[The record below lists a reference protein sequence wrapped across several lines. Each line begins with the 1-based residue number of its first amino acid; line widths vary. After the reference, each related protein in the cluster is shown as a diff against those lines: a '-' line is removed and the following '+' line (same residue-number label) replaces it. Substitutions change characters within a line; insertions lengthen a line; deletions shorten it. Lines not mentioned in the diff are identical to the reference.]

1 MSVPSNFQY
10 EGAAKEGGREPSI
23 WDTFTHRYSGLFLS
37 LSLSLSPMYKLSC
50 YLKFWITWY
59 SYTFRFIKFIVIIK
73 FKGKQNKEILPFK
86 IMVGNKVM

>member
-1 MSVPSNFQY
+1 MSVHSNFQY

-23 WDTFTHRYSGLFLS
+23 WDTFAHRYPG
-37 LSLSLSPMYKLSC
+37 LSLSPMYKLSC
-50 YLKFWITWY
+50 YLKCWITWY

-86 IMVGNKVM
+86 IMIGNKVM